1 MMQTAVHHQPV
12 ATTLRAD
19 SPVTAAS
26 TSLKGTSASAA
37 LPFPQALPQEPSR
50 TVVAVYGPGQ
60 DAIVQVVADI
70 LGKPWTTETS
80 LSTLG
85 RGSSAVVVGIRATD
99 LPGSLDGCDKSA
111 CMLVNLHCVDDG
123 SFPEEGLTEL
133 CDYEFLYSLRS
144 PFFRRDLTRFLSL
157 ILGQTRPHEDLKTKN
172 RTNFI
177 STTFPDVHAALPNLD
192 ILSVG
197 SDAVEIRVDLLVD
210 PDPLPQD
217 QGHPGVPS
225 LRYVGQQLMLLRQ
238 HTELP
243 IIFTT
248 RCTKENGKF
257 PMDNPALF
265 YRYLRRA
272 IQWGVEYIDVELWL
286 PEDIRRKLAEVKGNS
301 VIMSA
306 FHDFS
311 GEWKW
316 TSPEAPRIFEESAK
330 YADIVKMIAMV
341 DSVEANYELEYFRST
356 IKQTHGT
363 YPLLSAVNMG
373 QLGQLSRALN
383 TVFSPIT
390 HPLLPMIAAPGQL
403 TAAEI
408 NEALHIMGQ
417 LPKRDLYAIGSF
429 RATPQSMFMEKCFN
443 ELSLPHT
450 LTSMDRGPAGSLE
463 RVFSQPSFG
472 GAALHPPLSSTSHLP
487 AISDAAR
494 AIGLVDTIVVTSPG
508 SLVGENATWK
518 GIRATLTRDYV
529 PSAYRGRAAIIL
541 AGTESEASASI
552 FALRSLGV
560 GAIYTV
566 GFRAT
571 GPLAEG
577 LEPFTSIQSVKL
589 VEQPFVIVSALPPEK
604 SLLVQPLLRH
614 YRSTGRASPPSTRGK
629 VYLDLTRGERTGDP
643 VSVAERSGWTAYGI
657 EDVNAWT
664 TVEMLRL
671 LVGQNVPF
679 DFVRM
684 ASVMSRPTVSIDRLT
699 PRRVTAEPRE
709 SMNCKSCRKRKVI
722 SFSVPSHA
730 VPKKR
735 GPKTDVL
742 EALLKRVDGLEKRLQ
757 DDGTHPLSPASP
769 VKPDIPLSSST
780 SISHPV
786 SNSHPP
792 PHPQSHPAA
801 FPLAPPAAYAHGHT
815 HGHTQ
820 GHGHPPPGRVPDAML
835 DTYFARLHGKPFF
848 ILDEA
853 STRQRHASGQLP
865 VSLSMA
871 VYALTLRYTTVN
883 PPPGSLEYAR
893 QARRMIDIDQPTI
906 ENLQTLLLLCQTFY
920 AYGCGKKAYMTLG
933 NAVSMVLALD
943 LYREPPASH
952 PSLTPE
958 RETRRRL
965 FWSVYILDRFLTCG
979 SKRPCLIADHSILVR
994 LPASHPTGQDPGD
1007 IFNPVGPNIPF
1018 SSDRRKTASS
1028 SAGSGACSSLLV
1040 DISRILGVTHRYLAA
1055 GGVKGDSHFPWHALS
1070 NLSKIRQELDLWAAG
1085 THDLFASIEA
1095 LFGHP
1100 ESTLLLLSKL
1110 IYHLVHCLLY
1120 RPFLPIDLAELRG
1133 TGQHQSWQ
1141 IEATTLCFSHANA
1154 IAELVELARHAPRI
1168 EWPDL
1173 IAYCLTVAGTVH
1185 IHGVHYNGRRE
1196 GEVFA
1201 SSPDFLNREMSQLDW
1216 LSGFW
1221 SGVRHHRDLLRTLE
1235 VCHAELVRSLAARP
1249 VRFAPVFHLED
1260 FLDRYPGLSLGGGP
1274 GVDGS
1279 HVRLVDEDQIDL
1291 DPQLLYASTSVPT
1304 TGPTP
1309 ILPSQPNGIHHT
1321 HARHHSTSS
1330 ASASASASHSLP
1342 FTSSTWP
1349 EIPTDPELLNQTPA
1363 TGSVGP
1369 NASAFFSPTLGST
1382 THYHHPTPH
1391 SQPQTYLQSQI
1402 QYATFPFESTPVP
1415 VPVPVESPSATSQSQ
1430 PSSATAGPGSSGNG
1444 NGNEEKDP
1452 FLSLLE
1458 QIAENEHNPGGPSE
1472 LDFFLEELATQS
1484 SSLSL
1489 LSAVLKESRS
1499 LPRQIDTDP
1508 TTPTPDLPSPVQ
1520 ERLLQFVRDVQRHL
1534 GQDSKVGYDG
1544 LRAAMDMD
1552 RGLLGDKLGL
1562 GHNGLASGYR
1572 EQRDMGPLI
1581 DIDVD
1586 TRRNMNGTG
1595 TTNGEV
1601 EDVFTPE
1608 ATSSLST
1615 ASASG
1620 SGSTRQRR
1628 RSSISGAQKH
1638 LYNLLSFVS
1647 FLTKESLLLRPG
1659 AGERV
1664 AVEMIVETLEH
1675 PDLGSALKGHELCR
1689 SGGRA
1694 NEMTVTAISL
1704 WLIIMGEELYSRAQS
1719 QASVQTAKS
1728 NRKSAILIDLD
1739 DGSGSEDGE
1748 EEEGTWQQLS
1758 EIVIREWETWT
1769 ARLQFLSLRQDL
1781 EIQAREQ
1788 AAEAAAV
1795 MRRVYD

>member
-1 MMQTAVHHQPV
+1 MMQTALHQPV
-12 ATTLRAD
+12 ATTLRAEN
-19 SPVTAAS
+19 PVTPAS
-26 TSLKGTSASAA
+26 ATLKTASASSL
-37 LPFPQALPQEPSR
+37 LPPRALPQEPSR
-50 TVVAVYGPGQ
+50 TVVTVYGRGQ
-60 DAIVQVVADI
+60 ERIVQVVADI

-80 LSTLG
+80 LSALG
-85 RGSSAVVVGIRATD
+85 RGSGAVVVGILATD
-99 LPGSLDGCDKSA
+99 LGGSLAGRDRSA
-111 CMLVNLHCVDDG
+111 YMLVNMHCVDDG
-123 SFPEEGLTEL
+123 SFPDEALTES

-144 PFFRRDLTRFLSL
+144 PFVRRDLTRFLSL

-210 PDPLPQD
+210 PVPQVS
-217 QGHPGVPS
+217 PSPVPS

-257 PMDNPALF
+257 PMDDPELF

-286 PEDIRRKLAEVKGNS
+286 PEEIRRKLAEVKGNS

-311 GEWKW
+311 GQWKW
-316 TSPEAPRIFEESAK
+316 TSPDAPRIFAESAK

-356 IKQTHGT
+356 VKQTHGD

-373 QLGQLSRALN
+373 QLGQLSRAFN

-450 LTSMDRGPAGSLE
+450 LTSIDRGPAGSLE
-463 RVFSQPSFG
+463 RVITQPTFG
-472 GAALHPPLSSTSHLP
+472 GAALHPPINASNSRLP
-487 AISDAAR
+487 GVSEAAR
-494 AIGLVDTIVVTSPG
+494 AIGLVDTIVVAGPG
-508 SLVGENATWK
+508 RLVGENATWK

-541 AGTESEASASI
+541 ASAESEASASI

-566 GFRAT
+566 GFRGS

-643 VSVAERSGWTAYGI
+643 VGVAERSGWTAYGI

-664 TVEMLRL
+664 TVETLRL

-684 ASVMSRPTVSIDRLT
+684 ASGPMSRPTVSIDRLT
-699 PRRVTAEPRE
+699 PRRATAEPRE
-709 SMNCKSCRKRKVI
+709 SMNCKSCRKRKNKKD
-722 SFSVPSHA
+722 A

-757 DDGTHPLSPASP
+757 DENHPLSPSSP
-769 VKPDIPLSSST
+769 GKAD
-780 SISHPV
+780 
-786 SNSHPP
+786 NPP
-792 PHPQSHPAA
+792 PIPPPAA
-801 FPLAPPAAYAHGHT
+801 FPLAPP
-815 HGHTQ
+815 
-820 GHGHPPPGRVPDAML
+820 PPPSCAQGQPGRIPDAML

-848 ILDEA
+848 ILDETT
-853 STRQRHASGQLP
+853 SRRCHQNGQLP
-865 VSLSMA
+865 AALSMA
-871 VYALTLRYTTVN
+871 IYALTLRYTTMN

-893 QARRMIDIDQPTI
+893 QARRMVDTDHPSI
-906 ENLQTLLLLCQTFY
+906 ENLQTLLLLSQTFY
-920 AYGCGKKAYMTLG
+920 AYGSGKKAYMTLA
-933 NAVSMVLALD
+933 NAISMVIALD
-943 LYREPPASH
+943 LYRELPASH
-952 PSLTPE
+952 PALPQE
-958 RETRRRL
+958 REMRRRL
-965 FWSVYILDRFLTCG
+965 FWAVYVMDRFFTCG
-979 SKRPCLIADHSILVR
+979 SKRPCLVADHSILVR
-994 LPASHPTGQDPGD
+994 LPASSSSGSDPGD
-1007 IFNPVGPNIPF
+1007 VFNPVGPNIPY
-1018 SSDRRKTASS
+1018 STDRRKTA
-1028 SAGSGACSSLLV
+1028 GSCAALLV
-1040 DISRILGVTHRYLAA
+1040 DISRILGVAHRYLAA

-1133 TGQHQSWQ
+1133 SGQHQSWQ

-1168 EWPDL
+1168 EWPAL
-1173 IAYCLTVAGTVH
+1173 VAYCLTVAGTVH
-1185 IHGVHYNGRRE
+1185 IHGVHYHGRRD

-1201 SSPDFLNREMSQLDW
+1201 SSPDFLAREMHQLSW
-1216 LSGFW
+1216 LQQSW
-1221 SGVRHHRDLLRTLE
+1221 TGVQHHRDLLTTLSA
-1235 VCHAELVRSLAARP
+1235 CHADLVRTLAARP

-1260 FLDRYPGLSLGGGP
+1260 FLDRYPGLI
-1274 GVDGS
+1274 VDGS
-1279 HVRLVDEDQIDL
+1279 HVRLVDDEHAEL
-1291 DPQLLYASTSVPT
+1291 DPQLLYASTFAT
-1304 TGPTP
+1304 
-1309 ILPSQPNGIHHT
+1309 QPNGV
-1321 HARHHSTSS
+1321 HHSHAHSPHASS
-1330 ASASASASHSLP
+1330 SSICFPHNPHSP
-1342 FTSSTWP
+1342 THPSPWP
-1349 EIPTDPELLNQTPA
+1349 DIPTDPALLSP
-1363 TGSVGP
+1363 TGGH
-1369 NASAFFSPTLGST
+1369 ASIFSPTLP
-1382 THYHHPTPH
+1382 THFSHP
-1391 SQPQTYLQSQI
+1391 QPPSQSQSQHPQHQM

-1415 VPVPVESPSATSQSQ
+1415 VGSSPDSQ
-1430 PSSATAGPGSSGNG
+1430 PSAGPSSTSAANG
-1444 NGNEEKDP
+1444 TANGNEEKDP

-1458 QIAENEHNPGGPSE
+1458 QIAENEHSQGGPTST
-1472 LDFFLEELATQS
+1472 LPSTQI
-1484 SSLSL
+1484 L
-1489 LSAVLKESRS
+1489 LSVLKESKS
-1499 LPRQIDTDP
+1499 LPRETDTNP
-1508 TTPTPDLPSPVQ
+1508 TSPTPDLPGPAQEKLLTFIRELQGPSPRLSTSQSETRYGVGNAESGIGLDALDDTDEKSRRDEEEYSLIQETVLAALPHPAVSPV
-1520 ERLLQFVRDVQRHL
+1520 DVDNRRRSVF
-1534 GQDSKVGYDG
+1534 DEEEIIIDDG
-1544 LRAAMDMD
+1544 SASARADNT
-1552 RGLLGDKLGL
+1552 R
-1562 GHNGLASGYR
+1562 R
-1572 EQRDMGPLI
+1572 EQRE
-1581 DIDVD
+1581 
-1586 TRRNMNGTG
+1586 TRRPSSSGSPSTWRSTQGRRPRNTIQRLEGLEKQFLNLISFLAFLTKDYLLLSPGV
-1595 TTNGEV
+1595 GERIAA
-1601 EDVFTPE
+1601 EMIRDTLAHHSTP
-1608 ATSSLST
+1608 AWF
-1615 ASASG
+1615 G
-1620 SGSTRQRR
+1620 SGSP
-1628 RSSISGAQKH
+1628 IC
-1638 LYNLLSFVS
+1638 V
-1647 FLTKESLLLRPG
+1647 
-1659 AGERV
+1659 AGV
-1664 AVEMIVETLEH
+1664 A
-1675 PDLGSALKGHELCR
+1675 
-1689 SGGRA
+1689 
-1694 NEMTVTAISL
+1694 L
-1704 WLIIMGEELYSRAQS
+1704 WLVIMGEELFERLRKASSRS
-1719 QASVQTAKS
+1719 ASS
-1728 NRKSAILIDLD
+1728 GRKGFTPRKARGIPGGGATGLGSAAAVAVATEVVRD
-1739 DGSGSEDGE
+1739 
-1748 EEEGTWQQLS
+1748 
-1758 EIVIREWETWT
+1758 WETYIT
-1769 ARLQFLSLRQDL
+1769 RLQFLSLREDL
-1781 EIQAREQ
+1781 GIDAREL

-1795 MRRVYD
+1795 MRRVGS

>member
-1 MMQTAVHHQPV
+1 MMQTALHQPV

-19 SPVTAAS
+19 APVNTTTTTTTPS
-26 TSLKGTSASAA
+26 TTPLKGTSASSA
-37 LPFPQALPQEPSR
+37 LPFPSALLPQDPPR
-50 TVVAVYGPGQ
+50 TVVTVYGPGQ
-60 DAIVQVVADI
+60 DTIVQVVADV

-80 LSTLG
+80 LSALG
-85 RGSSAVVVGIRATD
+85 RGSSAVVVGIHATD
-99 LPGSLDGCDKSA
+99 LAGSLQEAGAGYDRSA
-111 CMLVNLHCVDDG
+111 CILVNFHGVDDG
-123 SFPEEGLTEL
+123 SFPEESLTEL

-210 PDPLPQD
+210 PEPQPSEGGNGVAIANA
-217 QGHPGVPS
+217 QPSPVPS

-238 HTELP
+238 HTEMP

-248 RCTKENGKF
+248 RCTKEGGKF
-257 PMDNPALF
+257 PMDDPNLF

-286 PEDIRRKLAEVKGNS
+286 PEKVRRSLAEVKGNS

-306 FHDFS
+306 FHDYS

-341 DSVEANYELEYFRST
+341 HSVEANYELEYFRST
-356 IKQTHGT
+356 VKQTHGA

-417 LPKRDLYAIGSF
+417 SPKRDLYAIGSF

-450 LTSMDRGPAGSLE
+450 LTSIDRGPPGSLE
-463 RVFSQPSFG
+463 RVIMQPSFG
-472 GAALHPPLSSTSHLP
+472 GAALHPPIPSNSRLP
-487 AISDAAR
+487 AVSDAAR

-508 SLVGENATWK
+508 TLVGENASWK

-529 PSAYRGRAAIIL
+529 PSAYRNRAAIIL
-541 AGTESEASASI
+541 ASSESEASSSI

-566 GFRAT
+566 GFRGT

-577 LEPFTSIQSVKL
+577 LEPFTTIQSVKL

-629 VYLDLTRGERTGDP
+629 VYLDLTRGERNGDP
-643 VSVAERSGWTAYGI
+643 LGVAERAGWTAYGI

-664 TVEMLRL
+664 TVETLRL

-684 ASVMSRPTVSIDRLT
+684 AIDRLT

-709 SMNCKSCRKRKVI
+709 SMNCKSCRKRK
-722 SFSVPSHA
+722 
-730 VPKKR
+730 R

-757 DDGTHPLSPASP
+757 DDNTHPLSPSSP
-769 VKPDIPLSSST
+769 VKDLS
-780 SISHPV
+780 
-786 SNSHPP
+786 
-792 PHPQSHPAA
+792 PQSQAAAAAAQAA
-801 FPLAPPAAYAHGHT
+801 FPLTAQTQHGPGQAYANANSSPPQAPGLAQ
-815 HGHTQ
+815 TQ
-820 GHGHPPPGRVPDAML
+820 AQPGRVPDAML
-835 DTYFARLHGKPFF
+835 DAYFARLHGKPFF

-853 STRQRHASGQLP
+853 ATRARSAAGTLP
-865 VSLSMA
+865 GYLGMA
-871 VYALTLRYTTVN
+871 IYALTLRYTTVN

-893 QARRMIDIDQPTI
+893 QARRMVDIDQPSI
-906 ENLQTLLLLCQTFY
+906 ENLQTLLLLSQTFY

-943 LYREPPASH
+943 LYRELPASH
-952 PSLTPE
+952 PAPPLE
-958 RETRRRL
+958 REMRRRL
-965 FWSVYILDRFLTCG
+965 FWAVYVMDRFLTCG
-979 SKRPCLIADHSILVR
+979 SKRPCLIADHSIVVR
-994 LPASHPTGQDPGD
+994 LPSSSSGSDPGD
-1007 IFNPVGPNIPF
+1007 VFNPVGPNIPY
-1018 SSDRRKTASS
+1018 SSDRRKTSGS
-1028 SAGSGACSSLLV
+1028 CSALLV

-1133 TGQHQSWQ
+1133 SGQHQSWQ

-1173 IAYCLTVAGTVH
+1173 VAYCLAVAGTVH
-1185 IHGVHYNGRRE
+1185 IHGVHYHGRRD

-1201 SSPDFLNREMSQLDW
+1201 SSPDFLVREMHQLAW
-1216 LSGFW
+1216 LRQSW
-1221 SGVRHHRDLLRTLE
+1221 TGVQHHRDLLTTLSA
-1235 VCHAELVRSLAARP
+1235 CHADLVRTLAARP

-1260 FLDRYPGLSLGGGP
+1260 FLDRYPGLV
-1274 GVDGS
+1274 VDGG
-1279 HVRLVDEDQIDL
+1279 HVRLVDGDEQC
-1291 DPQLLYASTSVPT
+1291 VP
-1304 TGPTP
+1304 PVFFEM
-1309 ILPSQPNGIHHT
+1309 S
-1321 HARHHSTSS
+1321 STSS
-1330 ASASASASHSLP
+1330 ASLSFHP
-1342 FTSSTWP
+1342 HHTSPTWP
-1349 EIPTDPELLNQTPA
+1349 DIPTDPDLLDPQSHAHLATG
-1363 TGSVGP
+1363 TGSV
-1369 NASAFFSPTLGST
+1369 FSPTLPSSSTSPTFLHPQSLNTANNGSINGSINNT
-1382 THYHHPTPH
+1382 LHP
-1391 SQPQTYLQSQI
+1391 QIEI
-1402 QYATFPFESTPVP
+1402 QYATFPFESTPGP
-1415 VPVPVESPSATSQSQ
+1415 IGESPESV
-1430 PSSATAGPGSSGNG
+1430 PSSSNAGPSGSGASAGG
-1444 NGNEEKDP
+1444 TANEEKDP

-1458 QIAENEHNPGGPSE
+1458 QIAENEHSQGGPITTTPPSKKDLFISIFSE
-1472 LDFFLEELATQS
+1472 A
-1484 SSLSL
+1484 
-1489 LSAVLKESRS
+1489 KS
-1499 LPRQIDTDP
+1499 LPREIDTHP
-1508 TTPTPDLPSPVQ
+1508 TSPTPDRPSPAQ
-1520 ERLLQFVRDVQRHL
+1520 ERLLGFVRAVQSAGFAGGRGGVGGTRGSTGYGIELDAGEGTFGGNDWQREDVGVEEEEYEL
-1534 GQDSKVGYDG
+1534 IKDII
-1544 LRAAMDMD
+1544 RASFPSFPSTSPTSPSTTGATGG
-1552 RGLLGDKLGL
+1552 RTRTRAQSNTNT
-1562 GHNGLASGYR
+1562 HP
-1572 EQRDMGPLI
+1572 EQRIPEPTSPFEPTPASTSTSKPALSISTSTTHHRRSSSTSGPTKQFNNLI
-1581 DIDVD
+1581 SFLAFMTKENLLLSPGVGERIAIEMVRD
-1586 TRRNMNGTG
+1586 TLSQHG
-1595 TTNGEV
+1595 
-1601 EDVFTPE
+1601 
-1608 ATSSLST
+1608 SSVHAHTQSH
-1615 ASASG
+1615 AQSG
-1620 SGSTRQRR
+1620 SGYGYGKGKSTPWNKRKGKGKKF
-1628 RSSISGAQKH
+1628 SVAA
-1638 LYNLLSFVS
+1638 
-1647 FLTKESLLLRPG
+1647 PG
-1659 AGERV
+1659 
-1664 AVEMIVETLEH
+1664 
-1675 PDLGSALKGHELCR
+1675 
-1689 SGGRA
+1689 
-1694 NEMTVTAISL
+1694 
-1704 WLIIMGEELYSRAQS
+1704 
-1719 QASVQTAKS
+1719 
-1728 NRKSAILIDLD
+1728 
-1739 DGSGSEDGE
+1739 
-1748 EEEGTWQQLS
+1748 
-1758 EIVIREWETWT
+1758 
-1769 ARLQFLSLRQDL
+1769 
-1781 EIQAREQ
+1781 
-1788 AAEAAAV
+1788 
-1795 MRRVYD
+1795 